1 MENISLS
8 IFFPCYNDAGTIGS
22 LVLSAN
28 EVAKSLTNDFE
39 IIVVDDCSKDRSKE
53 ILQSLIGVCDTLR
66 VIYHEKNRGYGGALR
81 TGFNNAIKEF
91 VFYTDGDGQ
100 YDVKE
105 LVVLCKKMNE
115 NIDYVNG
122 YKLKRNDPW
131 YRIVIGKIYHHT
143 MKLIFGFK
151 IRDVDCDFR
160 LIKRSIF
167 DRVDLKNNSGVICVE
182 MITKFHQSNLKFR
195 EVGVTHYHRL
205 HGKSQFFNFSRII
218 RVIIDLFYLWCEL
231 KLDKPTIRKQK

>member
-1 MENISLS
+1 
-8 IFFPCYNDAGTIGS
+8 
-22 LVLSAN
+22 
-28 EVAKSLTNDFE
+28 
-39 IIVVDDCSKDRSKE
+39 
-53 ILQSLIGVCDTLR
+53 
-66 VIYHEKNRGYGGALR
+66 
-81 TGFNNAIKEF
+81 
-91 VFYTDGDGQ
+91 
-100 YDVKE
+100 
-105 LVVLCKKMNE
+105 
-115 NIDYVNG
+115 
-122 YKLKRNDPW
+122 
-131 YRIVIGKIYHHT
+131 

-231 KLDKPTIRKQK
+231 KLNKPTIRKQNCK

>member
-1 MENISLS
+1 MILNPLAVLTPILRELKPPGPITTKILLQLWILRLFFLIKQFIFGNNVFDSLLLDSHSHLES
-8 IFFPCYNDAGTIGS
+8 IR
-22 LVLSAN
+22 LS
-28 EVAKSLTNDFE
+28 
-39 IIVVDDCSKDRSKE
+39 
-53 ILQSLIGVCDTLR
+53 
-66 VIYHEKNRGYGGALR
+66 
-81 TGFNNAIKEF
+81 FNNAIKEF

-167 DRVDLKNNSGVICVE
+167 DRVELKNNSGVICVE
-182 MITKFHQSNLKFR
+182 MITKFHQSNLKFT

-231 KLDKPTIRKQK
+231 KLNKPTIRKQNCK

>member
-39 IIVVDDCSKDRSKE
+39 IIVVDDDSNDRSKE
-53 ILQSLIGVCDTLR
+53 ILKSLVEVCDDLR
-66 VIYHEKNRGYGGALR
+66 VIYHEKNKGYGGTLR

-167 DRVDLKNNSGVICVE
+167 DRVELKNNSGVICVE

-231 KLDKPTIRKQK
+231 KLNKPTIRKQK